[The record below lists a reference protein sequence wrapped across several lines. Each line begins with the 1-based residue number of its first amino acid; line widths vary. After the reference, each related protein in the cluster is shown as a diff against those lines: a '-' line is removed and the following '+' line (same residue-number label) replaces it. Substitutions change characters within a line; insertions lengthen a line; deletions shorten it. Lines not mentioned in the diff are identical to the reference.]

1 MSSSKHL
8 TAALGLG
15 FALATLPSLNAF
27 AAPTPSFDGAI
38 SAAPAVSSVKTAA
51 ATANAPHGVS
61 AAHTAASSISATQTA
76 VARVASAVPAS
87 QPASPVVAPA
97 SDTHL
102 TLRDIDQL
110 ARNKVARALRDGDE
124 PGAGAAAAAKAAPA
138 ARAETPPPVPT
149 FVAPAVVRTPRVDP
163 VNFVGSFFDGA
174 GAHVLY
180 EYDGAV
186 YPARLGEKLLNGWI
200 VRKVD
205 GLFVTVAQGKAIR
218 TVAMRGSA
226 PDSAAPAAGAG
237 PVAVSGPLRDLG
249 APLPTWI
256 APSAAQ

>member
-8 TAALGLG
+8 ITALALGL
-15 FALATLPSLNAF
+15 ALATSLTPDGF
-27 AAPTPSFDGAI
+27 AASTPSFDGAI
-38 SAAPAVSSVKTAA
+38 APDAPAPSARAASAPARAPGVASATHTAATPAVSTVAA
-51 ATANAPHGVS
+51 P
-61 AAHTAASSISATQTA
+61 
-76 VARVASAVPAS
+76 
-87 QPASPVVAPA
+87 QPASPVVAPVPA
-97 SDTHL
+97 SDGRL

-124 PGAGAAAAAKAAPA
+124 AGATATGNAKPAAATH
-138 ARAETPPPVPT
+138 AEVPPPVPA
-149 FVAPAVVRTPRVDP
+149 VIAPAVVRAPRVDP
-163 VNFVGSFFDGA
+163 VNFVGSFTDGNSV
-174 GAHVLY
+174 HILY

-205 GLFVTVAQGKAIR
+205 GLFVTVAQGKTTR
-218 TVAMRGSA
+218 TVAMRGG
-226 PDSAAPAAGAG
+226 AAETATPAGNGA